1 MTQYRHEPTNKT
13 ITQGKNFLDE
23 NGRRHTDKWADWSD
37 EMKASFGIVVVEPMI
52 NSPRPEVDG
61 RFYRTYQGTPVD
73 NTQVWETVPKD
84 VDVIKTA
91 LLAEIDSIEQR
102 IRYESE
108 IVVGGVNIPTNMDTL
123 TLLSHANRKPKALR
137 KMKIGKVRM
146 VIDSATTDAID
157 TAIDTHHEQAG
168 DNAYDLA
175 EAVEAATT
183 FEELV
188 LIDIDAGWPEVY
200 VAPVEPLI

>member
-13 ITQGKNFLDE
+13 ITQGKHFLDE

-37 EMKASFGIVVVEPMI
+37 ETKASFGIVVVEPML

-73 NTQVWETVPKD
+73 NTQVWETAPKD
-84 VDVIKTA
+84 VDVIKPA
-91 LLAEIDSIEQR
+91 LLAEIDSTEQR
-102 IRYESE
+102 IRFESE
-108 IVVGGVNIPTNMDTL
+108 IVVGGINVPCSMDTL
-123 TLLSHANRKPKALR
+123 VLLGHANRRPLATR
-137 KMKIGKVRM
+137 KIKIGDTWLILDRVT
-146 VIDSATTDAID
+146 IDAID
-157 TAIDTHHEQAG
+157 TAVDTHHSLAG

-175 EAVEAATT
+175 VAVEAATT